1 MASQFSPLTQA
12 RFSYCLVPFRDAIPN
27 PIILR
32 FGEDI
37 PQLPPG
43 QVQTT
48 LFVNPPPRSYLY
60 YLELLD
66 ISVGN
71 HRLGFPPNTFKIRPD
86 GSGGCY
92 IDSGAFISQ
101 IDFNTFGVNAYE
113 EVLAV
118 FEAYY
123 GSRKLQRTTIFQGL
137 ELCYENPANYH
148 DFAAITFHFNGA
160 DYSVDGEYGHL
171 FDPVKGLFCVGF
183 LRGKKATV
191 LGALHQQNK
200 RIIYDGGIHGLQFTD
215 EQCIN
220 DVL

>member
-1 MASQFSPLTQA
+1 MANQFSPSTHA
-12 RFSYCLVPFRDAIPN
+12 RFSYCLVPFRDATPH

-43 QVQTT
+43 PVQTT
-48 LFVNPPPRSYLY
+48 LFVNPSPGSYLY

-71 HRLGFPPNTFKIRPD
+71 HRLGFHPDMFKTRPD
-86 GSGGCY
+86 GS
-92 IDSGAFISQ
+92 
-101 IDFNTFGVNAYE
+101 
-113 EVLAV
+113 VLAV

-123 GSRKLQRTTIFQGL
+123 GSRKLQRTTNFQGL
-137 ELCYENPANYH
+137 ELCYKNPANYH

-160 DYSVDGEYGHL
+160 DYSVDGEYGHF
-171 FDPVKGLFCVGF
+171 FDPVKGFFCVGIV
-183 LRGKKATV
+183 RGTTATV
-191 LGALHQQNK
+191 LGAWHQQNK
-200 RIIYDGGIHGLQFTD
+200 RIIHDGGIHGLQFAD